1 VSQPNEGRETSVT
14 AVTVIAFDDSI
25 EGAAVAPPPDKPAE
39 TPKAEPA
46 WEISLAD
53 EADTEGLAERLAKEL
68 KPGDLVTLSGDLGAG
83 KTTFARALIR
93 ALARDPELEVPSPTF
108 TLMQLYDTPRGAV
121 VHADLYRVADAAEL
135 EDLGWEEASEE
146 AIVLLEWPERA
157 ADVLSADRLDVAL
170 THVPDGDPGARMARL
185 TATGAFVPRLNR
197 LQALERLLTDT
208 GWGNA
213 ERQHIQGD
221 ASVRLY
227 ERLQRA
233 DGKTAILM
241 IAPPRLAG
249 PAVRDGRPYHELAK
263 LAERVDA
270 FVAVARG
277 LRERGFSAPDIYGAE
292 LDQGLVLAEDLGREP
307 VVDDNGPIAERYAEA
322 VAALA
327 ALHGM
332 ELPSLLRVNDKREH
346 VLPLYDLEALMIEAE
361 LLLDWYAPHRAGGSL
376 GPAARTEFAGIWA
389 GLLSDVVA
397 GPRTW
402 TLRDMHSPN
411 LFWLPERQ
419 GIARVGLIDLQDT
432 VLGHPAYDVAALL
445 QDARVTVP
453 PALEL
458 ELLAHYAKL
467 RRGRDPSFDTG
478 EFARAYA
485 VLGAQR
491 TTKLF
496 GTFTR
501 LDKRDGKPQYLAHL
515 PRLQDYLNRNLAHPV
530 LSALKLWYEAR
541 LPGIVARPA
550 A

>member
-25 EGAAVAPPPDKPAE
+25 EGAAVAPSPDKPAE

-46 WEISLAD
+46 WEIPLAD
-53 EADTEGLAERLAKEL
+53 EAGTERLAERLAKEL

-108 TLMQLYDTPRGAV
+108 TLMQLYDTPCGAV
-121 VHADLYRVADAAEL
+121 VHADLYRVSDAAEL

-170 THVPDGDPGARMARL
+170 AHVPGGDPGVRTARL

-197 LQALERLLTDT
+197 LKALERLLADT
-208 GWGNA
+208 GWAGA

-277 LRERGFSAPDIYGAE
+277 LRERGFSAPEIYGAE

-467 RRGRDPSFDTG
+467 RRGRDPSFDTA

-541 LPGIVARPA
+541 LPGLISRPA

>member
-46 WEISLAD
+46 WDIPLAD
-53 EADTEGLAERLAKEL
+53 EAGTEGLAERLAKEL